1 MFWLLAASFLLTM
14 QPAGSYRHEPIERI
28 AVSDDGKHFVGTLS
42 GKRFVVWGVNYDH
55 DSDGRLIE
63 DYWQQEWNT
72 VVEDFHEIR
81 NLGCNVVRIH
91 LQLSRFLKSRNEP
104 DEEQLR
110 CLAKLVKLA
119 EELNLYLDITG
130 LGCYHKQDIPSWYTE
145 LDEADRWDAQAL
157 FWKQVALTCRESPAV
172 FCYDLMN
179 EPVLSGEK
187 KEADWLLGEL
197 AGKFFV
203 QRINLELAGRSR
215 DAVASAW
222 LRRMIAP
229 IRQVD
234 DKTMITVGEIPWAQV
249 FPGARSPFHSSEAGK
264 LLDFVAVHFYPKS
277 KEVDRSLKALSVY
290 EIGKP
295 LLIEEFFPLACS
307 IEEANEFLLKAS
319 EYADGCVS
327 FYWGKTANENIALGD
342 LQSAILAAWLKNFV
356 NARGDFE
363 SQGKK

>member
-1 MFWLLAASFLLTM
+1 MFWLLAAYVLITL
-14 QPAGSYRHEPIERI
+14 QPAGFHQYEPMERI
-28 AVSDDGKHFVGTLS
+28 AVSKDRKHFIGAVS

-55 DSDGRLIE
+55 DTDGRLIE
-63 DYWQQEWNT
+63 DYWQQEWST
-72 VVEDFHEIR
+72 VVQDFQEIR
-81 NLGCNVVRIH
+81 DLGCNVVRVH
-91 LQLSRFLKSRNEP
+91 LQLSRFLKSSNEP
-104 DEEQLR
+104 DKVQLR
-110 CLAKLVKLA
+110 YLAKLLKLA

-130 LGCYHKQDIPSWYTE
+130 LGCYHKQDVPSWYAE
-145 LDEADRWDAQAL
+145 LDEEGRWDAQAL
-157 FWKQVALTCRESPAV
+157 FWKHIALTCRESPAV

-197 AGKFFV
+197 AGKYFV
-203 QRINLELAGRSR
+203 QRINLSLAGRSK

-222 LRRMIAP
+222 LRRMIDP
-229 IRQVD
+229 IRQAD

-249 FPGARSPFHSSEAGK
+249 FPGAKSPFHSCEAGK
-264 LLDFVAVHFYPKS
+264 LLDFVSVHFYPKS
-277 KEVDRSLKALSVY
+277 GEVDSSLKALSVY

-307 IEEANEFLLKAS
+307 IDEANEFLKKAS

-327 FYWGKTANENIALGD
+327 FYWGKTVNENIAIGD

-356 NARGDFE
+356 NIRGDFE
-363 SQGKK
+363 SRGMR